1 MAVDRVPYFIGIP
14 GVKHSGEIVRQDVY
28 DSTGGSEGVSSPA
41 SMRVTAS
48 PAADKYVRVAPGGAI
63 LVNWYA
69 GADGQSYSARNATQT
84 LVEIPATG
92 SGGGRTDILVLRI
105 LDPQYEGQMPAD
117 PNNFDYTRFQL
128 IQGVSATAKTA
139 GDLNLDYPAIALA
152 RITRPLNRTIVQP
165 GDITDLRQLAQPKEH
180 TEIVARPTLTSD
192 PAAGMLLTSTHVDGE
207 WFPNAGGD
215 QRIDVPSWA
224 NRMQIEATWIGVL
237 YGPEQATGWGDYWVD
252 YGPVGAAGVQ
262 KLENSTHKFRW
273 DAPKGDYNRAN
284 WVVAQDVPVP
294 ANMRGKSGMQFIMK
308 ARRDGGTITCK
319 MDHRSGIIF
328 KVRFMQVATLSDS

>member
-1 MAVDRVPYFIGIP
+1 MALDPKPYFIGIP
-14 GVKHSGEIVRQDVY
+14 GVEHSGEVVRQSLY
-28 DSTGGSEGVSSPA
+28 DSTTGAEGISAPEAFRVKASVPA
-41 SMRVTAS
+41 SKFVQV
-48 PAADKYVRVAPGGAI
+48 DPGGA
-63 LVNWYA
+63 LLRNRYA
-69 GADGQSYSARNATQT
+69 GGSGQSYSGRNASQT
-84 LVEIPATG
+84 AVEITPTG
-92 SGGGRTDILVLRI
+92 SGGGRTDLIILRI
-105 LDPQYEGQMPAD
+105 LDPQYEGQMPTDVNA
-117 PNNFDYTRFQL
+117 FQYTRL
-128 IQGVSATAKTA
+128 AVIQGVSDTVKTA
-139 GDLNLDYPAIALA
+139 AELNLGYPAIALA
-152 RITRPLNRTIVQP
+152 RVKLPLNTATVQA
-165 GDITDLRQLAQPKEH
+165 GHITDLRKLAQPQEH
-180 TEIVARPTLTSD
+180 TEIVARPTVTSD

-215 QRIDVPSWA
+215 QRIDVPEWA
-224 NRMQIEATWIGVL
+224 TRMQIEAEWIGVL

-284 WVVAQDVPVP
+284 WKVAQDVPVP